1 MIGTGHQGVH
11 AANTGS
17 CRTFAAGDD
26 YVGTHHYRKERI
38 MTRPILAAM
47 AIAASLITGPAAA
60 LEPLAQE
67 AYVNDRLV
75 QARVADLL
83 RRGCPTIDARLIRA
97 FSEARALK
105 RYALD
110 KGYSDAQIE
119 AFLDS
124 KDDRKRIYAAA
135 DRYMVE
141 NGVVNGQPDTFCRLG
156 RDEIARQTVAGSLL
170 SAR

>member
-1 MIGTGHQGVH
+1 M
-11 AANTGS
+11 
-17 CRTFAAGDD
+17 
-26 YVGTHHYRKERI
+26 K
-38 MTRPILAAM
+38 RPL
-47 AIAASLITGPAAA
+47 IAFLTVVLLSGPAAA

-67 AYVNDRLV
+67 TYINDRLV

-83 RRGCPTIDARLIRA
+83 RRGCPSISARMVKA

-105 RYALD
+105 RYARD
-110 KGYSDAQIE
+110 KGYSEAQID

-124 KDDRKRIYAAA
+124 REERKRIYALA

-141 NGVVNGQPDTFCRLG
+141 KGVVNGQPDTFCRLG

>member
-1 MIGTGHQGVH
+1 MLRPLI
-11 AANTGS
+11 AA
-17 CRTFAAGDD
+17 AL
-26 YVGTHHYRKERI
+26 
-38 MTRPILAAM
+38 LAA
-47 AIAASLITGPAAA
+47 TPAVA
-60 LEPLAQE
+60 LEPLSQN

-75 QARVADLL
+75 QARVADLV
-83 RRGCPTIDARLIRA
+83 RRGCPSIDARIIRA
-97 FSEARALK
+97 FSEARKLK

-110 KGYSDAQIE
+110 QGYSEAQID

-124 KDDRKRIYAAA
+124 RDDRRRIYATA

-141 NGVVNGQPDTFCRLG
+141 RGVVNGQPETFCRLG

>member
-1 MIGTGHQGVH
+1 MI
-11 AANTGS
+11 
-17 CRTFAAGDD
+17 RPIFAA
-26 YVGTHHYRKERI
+26 
-38 MTRPILAAM
+38 L
-47 AIAASLITGPAAA
+47 AIAASLIAGPATA
-60 LEPLAQE
+60 LEPLSQE

-75 QARVADLL
+75 QARVADLV
-83 RRGCPTIDARLIRA
+83 RRGCPTIDARFIRA

-110 KGYSDAQIE
+110 KGYSDDQID

-124 KDDRKRIYAAA
+124 KDDRKRIYSAA

-141 NGVVNGQPDTFCRLG
+141 HGVVNGQPDSFCRLG

>member
-1 MIGTGHQGVH
+1 MFRPLI
-11 AANTGS
+11 AA
-17 CRTFAAGDD
+17 AL
-26 YVGTHHYRKERI
+26 
-38 MTRPILAAM
+38 LAA
-47 AIAASLITGPAAA
+47 TPAAA
-60 LEPLAQE
+60 LEPLSQN
-67 AYVNDRLV
+67 AYVNNRLV
-75 QARVADLL
+75 QARVADLV

-105 RYALD
+105 RHAL
-110 KGYSDAQIE
+110 KQGYSESQID

-124 KDDRKRIYAAA
+124 REDRRRIYEQA

-141 NGVVNGQPDTFCRLG
+141 RGVVNGQPDTFCRLG

>member
-1 MIGTGHQGVH
+1 MLRPLI
-11 AANTGS
+11 AA
-17 CRTFAAGDD
+17 AL
-26 YVGTHHYRKERI
+26 
-38 MTRPILAAM
+38 LAA
-47 AIAASLITGPAAA
+47 TPAAA
-60 LEPLAQE
+60 VEPLSHN

-75 QARVADLL
+75 QARVADLV
-83 RRGCPTIDARLIRA
+83 RRGCPSIDARIIRA
-97 FSEARALK
+97 FSEARKLK

-110 KGYSDAQIE
+110 QGYTETQID

-124 KDDRKRIYAAA
+124 REDRKRIYAAA

-141 NGVVNGQPDTFCRLG
+141 RGVVNGQPETFCRLG

>member
-1 MIGTGHQGVH
+1 
-11 AANTGS
+11 
-17 CRTFAAGDD
+17 
-26 YVGTHHYRKERI
+26 
-38 MTRPILAAM
+38 MTRSIVAAM
-47 AIAASLITGPAAA
+47 AVAASLITGPAAA
-60 LEPLAQE
+60 LEPLSSE

-75 QARVADLL
+75 QARVADML

-110 KGYSDAQIE
+110 KGYSDDQIE

-124 KDDRKRIYAAA
+124 KEDRKRIYAAA

-141 NGVVNGQPDTFCRLG
+141 NGVVNGQPETFCRLG